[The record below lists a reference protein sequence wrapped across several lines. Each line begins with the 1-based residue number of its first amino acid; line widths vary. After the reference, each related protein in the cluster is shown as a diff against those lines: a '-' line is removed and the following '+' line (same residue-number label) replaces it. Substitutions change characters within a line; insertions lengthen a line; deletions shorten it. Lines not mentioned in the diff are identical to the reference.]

1 MDYVYTI
8 SACFS
13 SAEPMKKK
21 KKLDINVIVQREMK
35 KRKKIEKQIKRL
47 EAKGLQ
53 LKPIDEIEGERSF
66 MKTLE

>member
-1 MDYVYTI
+1 
-8 SACFS
+8 
-13 SAEPMKKK
+13 MKKK
-21 KKLDINVIVQREMK
+21 KKLDINIIVQREMK
-35 KRKKIEKQIKRL
+35 KRKKIEKQIKKL